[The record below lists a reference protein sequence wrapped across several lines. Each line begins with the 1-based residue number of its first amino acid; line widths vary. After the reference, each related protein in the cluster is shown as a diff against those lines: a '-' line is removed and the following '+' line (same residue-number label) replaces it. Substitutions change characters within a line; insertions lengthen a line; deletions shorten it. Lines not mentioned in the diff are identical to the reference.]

1 MPDEL
6 RLAHFDEFGKFAANL
21 KEADKALAA
30 KVRKGIRDE
39 AKPVAVEV
47 IKEGARKVPA
57 RGGLRA
63 IVEQAAPTVTLTS
76 RGVSLNLYNRRR
88 TNLSALDR
96 GYIRHPVFARASL
109 TRQQWKWVKQMTPQT
124 KNAFTDAFG
133 KVAAPTIAP
142 RILEAVKSSL
152 DDATKGL

>member
-1 MPDEL
+1 MTDEL
-6 RLAHFDEFGKFAANL
+6 RIANFNQFGQFAANL
-21 KEADKALAA
+21 KEADKQLAA

-63 IVEQAAPTVTLTS
+63 LVEDASPTVTVTS
-76 RGVSLNLYNRRR
+76 RGVTMTLYNRRR

-96 GYIRHPVFARASL
+96 GYIRHPVFASKALPRSE
-109 TRQQWKWVKQMTPQT
+109 WKWVKQMTPQT
-124 KNAFTDAFG
+124 KNAFTDAFHH
-133 KVAAPTIAP
+133 VAAPTIAP
-142 RILEAVKSSL
+142 RILQAIHASL
-152 DDATKGL
+152 DEATKGL